1 MITVD
6 PVRNIVD
13 LASNAMSKA
22 ADLVQ
27 LEFRL
32 ARSEF
37 AEKIDAWKAG
47 SGLILVGA
55 VFGIG
60 ALISLLQAAVA
71 ALVEAGMKPS
81 IASLI
86 VGVASLVLAGLFGIL
101 GRKRFVA
108 LNPDRTLDQLSRD
121 KRMVQE
127 KMP

>member
-1 MITVD
+1 MIAVD
-6 PVRNIVD
+6 PFRNLAD
-13 LASNAMSKA
+13 LASNAASKA

-47 SGLILVGA
+47 SGLILAGA
-55 VFGIG
+55 VFAIG

-71 ALVEAGMKPS
+71 ALIEAGMKPS
-81 IASLI
+81 IASFI
-86 VGVASLVLAGLFGIL
+86 VGVASFVLAALFCAL

-108 LNPDRTLDQLSRD
+108 LNPDRTVDQLSRD